1 MTHQQSL
8 SLPSWFVAQ
17 IKGAAP
23 GRSFNSICRE
33 ALEAWL
39 IAETARNP
47 QQGVRLVDL
56 FAEPPQ
62 VDARAVAEALATLAG
77 TPASAERHE
86 EPRTYILTFTTED
99 LVEPWNERVT
109 EYNVAYLEEGGTP
122 LRTWG
127 ELDPDERQEI
137 VALVIK
143 ELEFVTESSTA
154 EAIYSV
160 VGNVAVSYATGTP
173 L

>member
-1 MTHQQSL
+1 MTDAKVVTFEATEAKGRNGYFKGRWAEIQADPFTSGRIWLDVWSKRTGKAPPLRLEL
-8 SLPSWFVAQ
+8 S
-17 IKGAAP
+17 
-23 GRSFNSICRE
+23 
-33 ALEAWL
+33 
-39 IAETARNP
+39 
-47 QQGVRLVDL
+47 
-56 FAEPPQ
+56 Q
-62 VDARAVAEALATLAG
+62 VDARALAEALAMLAG
-77 TPASAERHE
+77 TPASAERRE

-99 LVEPWNERVT
+99 LAEPWNERVT

-137 VALVIK
+137 AALVIK
-143 ELEFVTESSTA
+143 EVGFVTESSTA
-154 EAIYSV
+154 EAIYTV